1 MTLNAR
7 IFDYFLPLAFG
18 YVITLLVLDW
28 ELV

>member
-1 MTLNAR
+1 MNLNHR
-7 IFDYFLPLAFG
+7 IIYFLPLAFG